1 MSLGI
6 FKKAFNSTQIS
17 DLTAY
22 FSTLF
27 PQKKYREFT
36 ALITQSSINTPSLI
50 ILEDDFNGGI
60 TVSRDSAG
68 VYLLTSSVGNIFNE
82 NKTYFS
88 IFNNNSYLVTSPYTK
103 SILKMSVS
111 SVTIIRIETFLIN
124 EYFLPSPSPFN
135 GTYSDS
141 IMYKTPLTIRVYN

>member
-36 ALITQSSINTPSLI
+36 ALITQSSTNTPSLV

-60 TVSRDSAG
+60 TVSRNSTG
-68 VYLLTSSVGNIFNE
+68 VYSLTSTVGSIFIE

-88 IFNNNSYLVTSPYTK
+88 IFNNNSYIVVSTYTK
-103 SILKMSVS
+103 SILKMSVFS
-111 SVTIIRIETFLIN
+111 NTVIRIETFLIN
-124 EYFLPSPSPFN
+124 EFSSPSPFN
-135 GTYSDS
+135 GIYSDG

>member
-36 ALITQSSINTPSLI
+36 ALITQSSTATPSLVV
-50 ILEDDFNGGI
+50 LEDDFNGGI
-60 TVSRDSAG
+60 TVSRNSAG
-68 VYLLTSSVGNIFNE
+68 VYSLTSSIG
-82 NKTYFS
+82 S
-88 IFNNNSYLVTSPYTK
+88 IFNQNKTSFFITNNGTYDVTTSPYSKVNVKISWLST
-103 SILKMSVS
+103 
-111 SVTIIRIETFLIN
+111 TRIKLETFLVN
-124 EYFLPSPSPFN
+124 TNVPN
-135 GTYSDS
+135 GIASDAL
-141 IMYKTPLTIRVYN
+141 IFKTPLTIRVYN

>member
-36 ALITQSSINTPSLI
+36 ALITQVSTNTPSLV

-60 TVSRDSAG
+60 TVSRNSTG
-68 VYLLTSSVGNIFNE
+68 VYSLTSTVGSIFIE

-88 IFNNNSYLVTSPYTK
+88 IFNNNSYIVVSTYTK
-103 SILKMSVS
+103 SILKMSVLS
-111 SVTIIRIETFLIN
+111 NTVIRIETFLIN
-124 EYFLPSPSPFN
+124 EFSSPSPFN
-135 GTYSDS
+135 GIYSDG

>member
-36 ALITQSSINTPSLI
+36 ALITQDTEGATPSLI

-68 VYLLTSSVGNIFNE
+68 IYSFTSSVGNIFSE
-82 NKTYFS
+82 SKTYYS
-88 IFNNNSYLVTSPYTK
+88 IFNNNSYLVISPYTK
-103 SILKMSVS
+103 SILKMSVYS
-111 SVTIIRIETFLIN
+111 GTVIRLETFLLNI
-124 EYFLPSPSPFN
+124 YQPQN
-135 GTYSDS
+135 GAYSDS

>member
-36 ALITQSSINTPSLI
+36 ALITQDSVGATPSLI

-60 TVSRDSAG
+60 TASINSTG
-68 VYLLTSSVGNIFNE
+68 IYSLTSTVGNIFNQ

-88 IFNNNSYLVTSPYTK
+88 IFNNNAYSVTSPYTK
-103 SILKMSVS
+103 SILKISVF
-111 SVTIIRIETFLIN
+111 SVTVIRIETFLIN
-124 EYFLPSPSPFN
+124 EFSSPSPFN
-135 GTYSDS
+135 GIRSDG